1 MKNIKKN
8 FNNYLNHCITQK
20 RLDEKTIKAYRIDLS
35 QFINKTNKISIDQLD
50 ICTLEKYI
58 AFLNNTY
65 KPKTVKRKLASIKAF
80 FHYLEYKDI
89 IDFNPFNKMVIQLKD
104 PIILPKVIP
113 LNTIED
119 FLATIINKY
128 LKQTHLIK
136 EEMLYVML
144 LFLKCFFLPESEY
157 PNYVH

>member
-65 KPKTVKRKLASIKAF
+65 TL
-80 FHYLEYKDI
+80 
-89 IDFNPFNKMVIQLKD
+89 
-104 PIILPKVIP
+104 
-113 LNTIED
+113 
-119 FLATIINKY
+119 
-128 LKQTHLIK
+128 THLVSFLF
-136 EEMLYVML
+136 EQQYLYLQL
-144 LFLKCFFLPESEY
+144 LQLL
-157 PNYVH
+157 